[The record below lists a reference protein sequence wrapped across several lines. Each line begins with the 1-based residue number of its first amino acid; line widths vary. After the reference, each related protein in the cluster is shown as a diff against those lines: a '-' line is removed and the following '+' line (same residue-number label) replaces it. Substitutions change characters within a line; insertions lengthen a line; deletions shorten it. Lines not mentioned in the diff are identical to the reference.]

1 MLQQIKIILSLSFLL
16 LTSCI
21 GSSGGGSGS
30 SSANIKRITL
40 NEEQQHRIVDV
51 ECVKY
56 ADGFKVK
63 EFEGVRLIE
72 ITDPASEN
80 STIYRYALVPRE
92 GKKEVTIP
100 KEYHPIEVPLS
111 RVICMTTLQL
121 SPFIKLGESDKI
133 VGVTST
139 RFLHN
144 EELNNRFKD
153 GTLSR
158 IGIEGEFDREVV
170 LSLSPELILI
180 SPFKRGG
187 YDSVKDL
194 GIPMLSY
201 LGYKELSALG
211 QAEWI
216 KLIGMLLGVEERAN
230 DLFST
235 IESRYT
241 QLCEM
246 VESVEYRPTVL
257 SGELH
262 SGNWYVVGGKSALA
276 QQFRDAG
283 ADYFMKNDN
292 GSGGFYV
299 DYESVY
305 AEGHDADF
313 WRIVNSFDGEYSY
326 ERLLASDKRY
336 IDFKAYNDRNV
347 IYCNLR
353 TTPFYENTPMEPEVI
368 LADLIKI
375 FHPEKLP
382 NYQPKYYNKLQD

>member
-1 MLQQIKIILSLSFLL
+1 MRQIVTIITLL
-16 LTSCI
+16 IFSSCI
-21 GSSGGGSGS
+21 GTNSSTNSIVKS
-30 SSANIKRITL
+30 IALDEN
-40 NEEQQHRIVDV
+40 QQTQIVDIGYM
-51 ECVKY
+51 KY
-56 ADGFKVK
+56 AEGVNVK
-63 EFEGVRLIE
+63 EFNGVKLVE
-72 ITDPASEN
+72 ITDPAVEN
-80 STIYRYALVPRE
+80 SKPYRYALVPKNS
-92 GKKEVTIP
+92 KKEVVIP
-100 KEYHPIEVPLS
+100 QEYQPIEIPLS

-121 SPFIKLGESDKI
+121 SPFIKLEASDKI
-133 VGVTST
+133 VGLTST

-144 EELNNRFKD
+144 SKLNDRFKD

-158 IGIEGEFDREVV
+158 IGIEGEFDAEVV
-170 LSLSPELILI
+170 LSLAPDVIFI

-187 YDSVKDL
+187 YDAVKGL
-194 GIPMLSY
+194 NIPMMAY

-216 KLIGMLLGVEERAN
+216 KLVGLLIGEEEIAHKK
-230 DLFST
+230 FEE

-241 QLCEM
+241 QLIDL
-246 VESVEYRPTVL
+246 VKNIEYKPTVL

-292 GSGGFYV
+292 ESGGFYV

-305 AEGHDADF
+305 AQGHDADF

-326 ERLLASDKRY
+326 DKLLSSDKRY
-336 IDFKAYNDRNV
+336 ADFEAYRRRNV

-353 TTPFYENTPMEPEVI
+353 TTPFYENTPMEPEVV

-375 FHPEKLP
+375 FHPQLLP
-382 NYQPKYYNKLQD
+382 SHISKYYYKLEK